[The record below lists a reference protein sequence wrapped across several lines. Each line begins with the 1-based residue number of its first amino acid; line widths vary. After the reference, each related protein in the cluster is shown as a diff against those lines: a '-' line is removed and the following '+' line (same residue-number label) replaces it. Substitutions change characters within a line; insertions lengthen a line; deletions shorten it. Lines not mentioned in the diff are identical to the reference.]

1 MKKEL
6 THEEKKGY
14 KYPSVTTVLGILR
27 KPALEYYFKINSLD
41 FINQESEKAK
51 TIGTALHDAIFNHIE
66 RTGIDTETK
75 YPDEVNI
82 CIQSFMKFKREHPEI
97 KMTKSELKIE
107 HPKLKYSGTLDC
119 VAEIDGQPAILDW
132 KSGQYKDKD
141 ELPIY
146 NESLYQ
152 VSAYI
157 KSYEKMFNL
166 KIKKGIVVY
175 FGKDKIG
182 YNFIELDEKK
192 IKKNFEIFKHCLKI
206 YYLQK
211 KK

>member
-14 KYPSVTTVLGILR
+14 KYPSVTTILGVLR
-27 KPALEYYFKINSLD
+27 RPALEFWLKNNTKEFCD
-41 FINQESEKAK
+41 AESNRAK
-51 TIGTALHDAIFNHIE
+51 EIGTALHDAIFNHIE

-119 VAEIDGQPAILDW
+119 VAEIDGQPVILDW

>member
-1 MKKEL
+1 MKN
-6 THEEKKGY
+6 EKVLHGANY
-14 KYPSVTTVLGILR
+14 KYPSVTTILGVLR
-27 KPALEYYFKINSLD
+27 RPALEFWLKNNTKEFCD
-41 FINQESEKAK
+41 AESNRAK
-51 TIGTALHDAIFNHIE
+51 EIGTALHDAIFNHIE

-82 CIQSFMKFKREHPEI
+82 CIQSFMKFKRERPEI

-119 VAEIDGQPAILDW
+119 VAEIDGQPVILDW

-206 YYLQK
+206 YYLK
-211 KK
+211 RKNK

>member
-14 KYPSVTTVLGILR
+14 KYPSVTTILGVLR
-27 KPALEYYFKINSLD
+27 KPQLEWWFKVNTPE
-41 FINQESEKAK
+41 FIETETEKAK
-51 TIGTALHDAIFNHIE
+51 AIGTAIHEAIFNHIE